1 MDIPSHR
8 TGVSGRE
15 AVADVNERFL
25 WRDLLDF
32 VSYLERLALDTPR
45 FNR

>member
-8 TGVSGRE
+8 IGGSRRE
-15 AVADVNERFL
+15 TVANVNERFR
-25 WRDLLDF
+25 WRDLLAF

-45 FNR
+45 FDR